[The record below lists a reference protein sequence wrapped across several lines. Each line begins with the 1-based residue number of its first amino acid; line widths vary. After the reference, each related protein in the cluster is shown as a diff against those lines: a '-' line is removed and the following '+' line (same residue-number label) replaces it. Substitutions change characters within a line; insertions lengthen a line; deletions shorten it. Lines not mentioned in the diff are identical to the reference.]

1 MARLLVLSLSATSA
15 LVAPARPLRSS
26 VRVQESF
33 GFDFAESQEA
43 NTEST
48 ILGEKRLKEEFIRSY
63 KPTATVLEGKPYP
76 VFQEVQEKKLLS
88 TTVNSGLLTAL
99 DGLGLGL
106 GDIEKSLPIIDQ
118 AGVLGLARK
127 NLPLAVIA
135 TGYLLIE
142 PAPFL
147 LPVLGALLSVNSG
160 VWTAVAAVTTGAE
173 VYLQNFAGFDD
184 AGLVGLLLLP
194 LLLVS
199 GLLSVIPLAIG
210 AVKALPPVA

>member
-1 MARLLVLSLSATSA
+1 
-15 LVAPARPLRSS
+15 
-26 VRVQESF
+26 
-33 GFDFAESQEA
+33 
-43 NTEST
+43 
-48 ILGEKRLKEEFIRSY
+48 
-63 KPTATVLEGKPYP
+63 
-76 VFQEVQEKKLLS
+76 
-88 TTVNSGLLTAL
+88 
-99 DGLGLGL
+99 
-106 GDIEKSLPIIDQ
+106 
-118 AGVLGLARK
+118 
-127 NLPLAVIA
+127 VIA